1 MENIVTLP
9 YKTYNF
15 NSDKPQSH
23 YATTTES
30 GKVKKDCLP
39 KKDTLQKQLEHWNKT
54 HSQQLWKQVNSI

>member
-39 KKDTLQKQLEHWNKT
+39 KKDTLQKQLEH
-54 HSQQLWKQVNSI
+54 